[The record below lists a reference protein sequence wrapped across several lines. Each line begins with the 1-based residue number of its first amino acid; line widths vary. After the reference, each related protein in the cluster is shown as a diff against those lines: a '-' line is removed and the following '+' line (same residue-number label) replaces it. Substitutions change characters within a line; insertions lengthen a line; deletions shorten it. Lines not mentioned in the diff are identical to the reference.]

1 MINDQEDNQEL
12 DILGNEEKV
21 IYKKIDSSIC
31 GELLVLSK
39 NKAEVSFVPK
49 ESMICDDKIIH
60 SGFIFG
66 AASYAAMC
74 AINKK
79 NSLIITS
86 ETKFFAPVELG
97 QEVLFRAVALQ
108 SEGKKCEV
116 KVEGLLLDIKIFEG
130 IFAVAIFDKKLFKF
144 HLKEDEKN

>member
-1 MINDQEDNQEL
+1 MIDEQENNQKLEIL
-12 DILGNEEKV
+12 DNEEKAV
-21 IYKKIDSSIC
+21 CKDIDSSIC
-31 GELLVLSK
+31 GELLTLSK
-39 NKAEVSFVPK
+39 NKAEVSFIPK
-49 ESMICDDKIIH
+49 ESMIYDDKIIH

-116 KVEGLLLDIKIFEG
+116 RVEGLLLDIKIFEG
-130 IFAVAIFDKKLFKF
+130 IFSVAIFDKKLFKF
-144 HLKEDEKN
+144 NIKED